1 MNAPLQHA
9 VVLTDLQ
16 QRIINQL
23 QGEFPLHPRP
33 YAEAAQRLGCDE
45 ATLLQQ
51 LRQLLRDGVLTRFGP
66 LFQVERMGGAFVLA
80 ALKVPEADYARVSAL
95 VNALPAVAHNYR
107 REHALNMWFV
117 LATAQPQGIA
127 TAIAQ
132 IEQDTGLTVHAFP
145 KLREYYVGMQFAVGG
160 QAPVGQR
167 PGNTPLRD
175 VILDAQDHQLVK
187 RSQGGLALQPHPYA
201 ELAAALGCS
210 EDAVLQRLQRMLESG
225 VVRRIGAVPNHYAI
239 GYRANGMVVFDVADT
254 QVDTLGEQVG
264 QQAFV
269 SHCYRRPR
277 HLPDWPY
284 NLFAMCHGA
293 DHAAVEQ
300 QAQQLRRL
308 LGAACTQ
315 HAVLFSSRIL
325 KKSGLR
331 L

>member
-1 MNAPLQHA
+1 MNAPLQHS
-9 VVLTDLQ
+9 VHLTPLQ
-16 QRIINQL
+16 QHLINQL
-23 QGEFPLHPRP
+23 QGGFPLHSRP
-33 YAEAAQRLGCDE
+33 YAEAAHHLGCDE

-80 ALKVPEADYARVSAL
+80 ALKVAEADYARVTSL

-117 LATAQPQGIA
+117 LATAEPQGIA
-127 TAIAQ
+127 AAIAQ
-132 IEQDTGLTVHAFP
+132 IEQQTGLPVHAFP

-160 QAPVGQR
+160 RAPVGRLARSDTLQ
-167 PGNTPLRD
+167 D
-175 VILDAQDHQLVK
+175 VVLDEQDRRLVQL
-187 RSQGGLALQPHPYA
+187 SQGGLALQPHPYA
-201 ELAAALGCS
+201 ELAAALGHS
-210 EDAVLQRLQRMLESG
+210 EQAVLRRFQRMLDNG

-239 GYRANGMVVFDVADT
+239 GYRANGMVVFDVDDAL
-254 QVDTLGEQVG
+254 VDPLGELVG

-284 NLFAMCHGA
+284 NLFAMCHGS
-293 DHAAVEQ
+293 DHAAVER
-300 QAQQLRRL
+300 QACQLRTL
-308 LGAACTQ
+308 LGSACTQ

-325 KKSGLR
+325 KKSGIR
-331 L
+331 V